1 MVFFVK
7 LIDFELKAAGKLKR
21 AIGISK
27 HGLLYWY
34 IGNQKFEINQR
45 NKKNANNSRLLF
57 NIVV

>member
-34 IGNQKFEINQR
+34 ILAR
-45 NKKNANNSRLLF
+45 NKYL
-57 NIVV
+57 